1 MRYLLFTLIVLGG
14 TSSLFA
20 QNKLLLDVQTAIFQ
34 DITNFKAWYDAS
46 FERRQ
51 VDLPGGHADL
61 LNGSTQRFRDQSAAY
76 LTHFQQTKKNWERAN
91 IKKLQTHALRERD
104 LDVEE
109 ALKQLE
115 EQTTKMI
122 DLCADMNVDLQ
133 SQAAVV
139 RSKIAIT
146 ERDLAALEAS
156 PAGDF
161 IIDVLTRENR
171 MDYMQFVLERCRPLL
186 NTLDNMAR
194 NITAYQNL
202 LNTVQTN
209 LSAGMDSQGE
219 VFHAETETAKQYHQ
233 KSADEAFTLL
243 FTIL

>member
-1 MRYLLFTLIVLGG
+1 MRHLLFILIVLGG

-20 QNKLLLDVQTAIFQ
+20 QLNLFPDAQDAVLQ
-34 DITNFKAWYDAS
+34 DITNFKTWYDAA

-61 LNGSTQRFRDQSAAY
+61 LNGSAQRFRDQSAAY
-76 LTHFQQTKKNWERAN
+76 LKHFQQTKKNWERAN
-91 IKKLQTHALRERD
+91 IKKLPTHALRERD
-104 LDVEE
+104 LSVEE

-115 EQTTKMI
+115 EQTTAMI
-122 DLCADMNVDLQ
+122 GLCADMNVDLQ
-133 SQAAVV
+133 SLAAVV
-139 RSKIAIT
+139 RTKIANT

-156 PAGDF
+156 ETGDF
-161 IIDVLTRENR
+161 IIDVITRENR
-171 MDYMQFVLERCRPLL
+171 IGYLQFVLERCRPLL

-194 NITAYQNL
+194 NLTAYQNL
-202 LNTVQTN
+202 LNTAQTN
-209 LSAGMDSQGE
+209 LAAGMDNQE
-219 VFHAETETAKQYHQ
+219 AVFQAETDTAKQYHQ